1 MNKVDR
7 SEDRQYRSINRCV
20 GHHLIDCQW
29 VQIIDLTLLLTTP
42 HQTQLLEMFPFLRK
56 YVDKPQDNIDY
67 TLSWIDLEKEV
78 QQMDPTIFKI
88 SRISRSQRTRS
99 NKKQTCSIPISNKYI
114 IPNRHN
120 RTEKLTPSCDPKK
133 ELSRRNRRDDWPA
146 GPLREIHAPSKH
158 ILCQCRGTMQVHCG
172 PGAAASCQVK
182 SSSTCLLSLREQDLT
197 LQGIEP
203 KNFFCQFF
211 YQHHQQN
218 HNFWTLTWRKMS
230 AIFRTNCH

>member
-56 YVDKPQDNIDY
+56 YVDKPQGNINY

-172 PGAAASCQVK
+172 PGALWPRCSCIRPGKAIVHLPTFFEGTR
-182 SSSTCLLSLREQDLT
+182 SNPSRDRTEELFLPVFLSTSSTKS
-197 LQGIEP
+197 
-203 KNFFCQFF
+203 QF
-211 YQHHQQN
+211 
-218 HNFWTLTWRKMS
+218 LD
-230 AIFRTNCH
+230 TNMAENVSNL